1 MTARILDAPGR
12 VFRCE
17 SNSVCVVQLDGY
29 PGMIRVSS
37 LRTPTP
43 VCGVNFMAPQPV
55 VVTVGQYDLVKKF
68 FWGEVKFGT
77 GEVMAD
83 VVAMDSVPTFK
94 STGRRL
100 KPMVFN
106 I

>member
-1 MTARILDAPGR
+1 MTARILEAPGR

-37 LRTPTP
+37 LKTPTG

-55 VVTVGQYDLVKKF
+55 VVTVHDYDLVKKF

-77 GEVMAD
+77 GEVTVD
-83 VVAMDSVPTFK
+83 VVAMGSVPTVK
-94 STGRRL
+94 STRRRL
-100 KPMVFN
+100 TPMVVG